1 MAAGRPFSGG
11 RSSSSSSGPSAI
23 VSIVIAPASIA
34 RRRSRGVTRTGI
46 ESHRTGRRLTGMSE
60 SIGDFEPSAPGDD
73 VTDETTTAPVE
84 FDPFS
89 RAYFDGPDEI
99 YARLRDEAP

>member
-1 MAAGRPFSGG
+1 
-11 RSSSSSSGPSAI
+11 
-23 VSIVIAPASIA
+23 
-34 RRRSRGVTRTGI
+34 
-46 ESHRTGRRLTGMSE
+46 MSE

-99 YARLRDEAP
+99 YETTWPGAVREVDAAMAKVA